1 MGKEYIEAVF
11 CHPAYLNY
19 MPPQKKLYARY
30 IMQNAGLEESQVG
43 NKVSGR
49 NINSIRYEDDTI
61 LMAENE
67 EELKS
72 PLRGQKR
79 GVKKLA

>member
-1 MGKEYIEAVF
+1 
-11 CHPAYLNY
+11 

-49 NINSIRYEDDTI
+49 NINSIRCEDDTI

-72 PLRGQKR
+72 PLRGAKEESEKIGLKFNIQKTNMTS
-79 GVKKLA
+79 GLIPLW